1 VGDAYHR
8 RAYQRLRLV
17 VLEAANYRCQIRG
30 PHCSDFATA
39 VDHVRPVALG
49 GRNEV
54 ENLRAACIQCNS
66 WLGGKVSGEVR
77 RQQIIGPRS
86 RVW

>member
-8 RAYQRLRLV
+8 ASFQRARRV
-17 VLEAANYRCQIRG
+17 VLAAANYRCQIRG
-30 PHCSDFATA
+30 PHCTAVATA

-49 GRNEV
+49 GRNDV
-54 ENLRAACIQCNS
+54 GNLRAACIHCNS

-77 RQQIIGPRS
+77 RQQIIGTRS